1 MPSEIQKMIG
11 DVDDITSKTEEE
23 SGADGDI

>member
-1 MPSEIQKMIG
+1 MPSENQKIIG

-23 SGADGDI
+23 SGADRDI